1 MKIYFDGCS
10 WTKGHTLTN
19 QEEER
24 FSKLVS
30 QEFGAEEYNIA
41 EGGGS
46 NDRIVRNLLV
56 ENNIEEYDLAVI
68 EMTFPARTEYYS
80 GVPRQKRVFLS
91 GWISVNPMYNFSH
104 MIWKMKQKILED
116 IIVHKRGPR
125 KESIS
130 EKFNEYQKFWSDYYR
145 TVTTKEFFETK
156 EKIQKLTIENHC
168 QVKGVPLVI
177 CTINPWTT
185 IENFEL
191 QMNNKENNPSGKGH
205 PDAEGHRILADKII
219 DIIKSKL

>member
-10 WTKGHTLTN
+10 WTRGADLKN
-19 QEEER
+19 KVEER
-24 FSKLVS
+24 FSRLVS

-68 EMTFPARTEYYS
+68 GMTFPARTEYYGDYPQS
-80 GVPRQKRVFLS
+80 KNIKGFR
-91 GWISVNPMYNFSH
+91 WIAVNPKYNFSH
-104 MIWKMKQKILED
+104 IRSKIKNNT
-116 IIVHKRGPR
+116 I
-125 KESIS
+125 KEKVVAEYKDGKEI
-130 EKFNEYQKFWSDYYR
+130 EGLTRYQKFWSEYYR
-145 TVTTKEFFETK
+145 TITTDKFFQNK
-156 EKIQKLTIENHC
+156 EKIQKKTIENHC

-177 CTINPWTT
+177 CTINPWTK
-185 IENFEL
+185 ENFEL

-205 PDAEGHRILADKII
+205 PDAEGHRIIADKII